1 MPRTVNEQIV
11 GKLRRKI
18 LMGGFDRVTFLP
30 PERKLAAE
38 FEVGRGMLRGAL
50 ETLCREGIIYRVPK
64 RGLRIKKTEPRRLK
78 RVLLRLPGPM
88 PAKVGEEIAIVA
100 GICAGAG
107 EIFAEVVLSAPP
119 APLNLTELRERYNA
133 GDIQGII
140 VLEHSPGAEF
150 SEIAASGI
158 PFVIA
163 NQEDEGDFPCVRM
176 DYRAVGRLAGQRL
189 FQTRCRRP
197 LIYTGDTE
205 KFMYR
210 EILAG
215 FRGAAA
221 EEGVMLDESMIVRG
235 DFNCEAPELT
245 EKLSLPAGRRPDA
258 VFTVRDYRAAHVFR
272 LCEKFSLRI
281 PDDLGLISY
290 DDVSWPSAE
299 EQGLTS
305 VAEEVNQIGRQ
316 SVLLLRNMY
325 ESKEPHGGTVCLI
338 PPRLVERRTLKPVP
352 PDRRTVYTPA

>member
-1 MPRTVNEQIV
+1 MSRTVNEQIV

-18 LMGGFDRVTFLP
+18 LTGGFDRVTFLP

-50 ETLCREGIIYRVPK
+50 AALCREGIIYRVPK
-64 RGLRIKKTEPRRLK
+64 RGLRVKKKQTRRLK
-78 RVLLRLPGPM
+78 RILLRLPGPM
-88 PAKVGEEIAIVA
+88 PAKVGEEIAIMA

-107 EIFAEVVLSAPP
+107 EIFAEVVLSIPP
-119 APLNLTELRERYNA
+119 APLDLTELRERCNA

-140 VLEHSPGAEF
+140 ILEQSSGTEL

-163 NQEDEGDFPCVRM
+163 NQEDEGAFPCVRM
-176 DYRAVGRLAGQRL
+176 DYRAAGRLAGQRL
-189 FQTRCRRP
+189 FRTRCRRP
-197 LIYTGDTE
+197 LIYTGDTDT
-205 KFMYR
+205 FMYR

-235 DFNCEAPELT
+235 DFNREAPELA
-245 EKLSLPAGRRPDA
+245 ERLALPAGRRPDA
-258 VFTVRDYRAAHVFR
+258 VFTVRDYRAAHIFR

-281 PDDLGLISY
+281 PDDLEIISY
-290 DDVSWPSAE
+290 DDISWPAAE

-305 VAEEVNQIGRQ
+305 VAEEVDQIGRQ
-316 SVLLLRNMY
+316 SVLLLRDLY
-325 ESKEPHGGTVCLI
+325 GSRDPHGETVCLI
-338 PPRLVERRTLKPVP
+338 PPRLAERRSLKPLP
-352 PDRRTVYTPA
+352 PDHRTVYIPE